1 MIQKESGHRKVSPF
15 FFVIKSFNLKTL
27 SVREFNFNMG
37 DVLPPFQENN
47 LFVTNF
53 FDYFRT
59 KISRRHFE
67 TTVRRHIEEII
78 G

>member
-27 SVREFNFNMG
+27 SVRKFNFNMG
-37 DVLPPFQENN
+37 AFFTPFQENN
-47 LFVTNF
+47 LFVTKI

-67 TTVRRHIEEII
+67 TTVRRQSEEKIV
-78 G
+78 

>member
-1 MIQKESGHRKVSPF
+1 MSAF
-15 FFVIKSFNLKTL
+15 LT
-27 SVREFNFNMG
+27 
-37 DVLPPFQENN
+37 PFQENN
-47 LFVTNF
+47 LFVMRI

>member
-27 SVREFNFNMG
+27 SVRKFNFNMG
-37 DVLPPFQENN
+37 AFLMPFQENN
-47 LFVTNF
+47 FFVTIIIE
-53 FDYFRT
+53 YFRT